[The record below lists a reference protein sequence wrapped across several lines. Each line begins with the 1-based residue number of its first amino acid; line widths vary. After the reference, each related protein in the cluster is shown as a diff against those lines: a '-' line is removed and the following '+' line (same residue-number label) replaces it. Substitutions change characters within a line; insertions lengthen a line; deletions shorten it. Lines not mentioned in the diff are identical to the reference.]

1 MSSIRLRF
9 VRRASTVFA
18 IATIAFL
25 SWNSRAAAQDRPWE
39 WGGGMMHPMGWM
51 WGAWGIVMMVMMFAF
66 WGLVIAAVVIGVRW
80 LLHQTA
86 DARGGGDRAIQI
98 LRERYAR
105 GEIDRQEFDARRRDL
120 GG

>member
-1 MSSIRLRF
+1 MRSGLPRRLG
-9 VRRASTVFA
+9 RRASTVLANALAAFFA
-18 IATIAFL
+18 STA
-25 SWNSRAAAQDRPWE
+25 RAAAQDRPWD

-51 WGAWGIVMMVMMFAF
+51 WGAWGIVMMVMMLAF
-66 WGLVIAAVVIGVRW
+66 WGLVIAAVVLAVRW
-80 LLHQTA
+80 LVRQGES
-86 DARGGGDRAIQI
+86 RGGDRALQI